1 VIRRIIPL
9 AAGAA
14 RCPAT
19 RTVTCAQAETCAR
32 ALAPHEPGREV
43 RDFST
48 ETRGPGGACI
58 WRVAPQYAG
67 QSAQQPTVH
76 DAPGWLR

>member
-1 VIRRIIPL
+1 
-9 AAGAA
+9 
-14 RCPAT
+14 
-19 RTVTCAQAETCAR
+19 
-32 ALAPHEPGREV
+32 V